1 MRKLVVV
8 LTATGTILLASSVAW
23 KADAQTAT
31 GTVVEMVLKP
41 CDPGVPRNQCGV
53 SIHVVQGSATFEGT
67 NIQQG
72 EMLSVNGNGE
82 LTQSNQGDSIL
93 NFASAGETTGSV
105 GFGGGGGGTT
115 GSLGAYGGTNNGPTT
130 TAATGFASSGTS
142 LGSLT
147 GSVGVSSGGVTTGI
161 TSSVSCTKAPC

>member
-53 SIHVVQGSATFEGT
+53 SIHVVQGSATFDGT

-72 EMLSVNGNGE
+72 EVLSVNGNGE
-82 LTQSNQGDSIL
+82 LTQSTQNDSIL

-115 GSLGAYGGTNNGPTT
+115 GSLGAYGGTNTGSTT
-130 TAATGFASSGTS
+130 TAATYAGSTGG

-147 GSVGVSSGGVTTGI
+147 GGSVGGGTGI
-161 TSSVSCTKAPC
+161 TTTTTNSVSAH

>member
-8 LTATGTILLASSVAW
+8 LTATATIVLASSVAW

-53 SIHVVQGSATFEGT
+53 SIHVVKGSATFDGT

-72 EMLSVNGNGE
+72 EVLNVNGNGE
-82 LTQSNQGDSIL
+82 LTQSTPMTRSLISPALAKPQGAL
-93 NFASAGETTGSV
+93 ALAVAVVEPRVRWVLTVGQTTGRQRPQPPA
-105 GFGGGGGGTT
+105 
-115 GSLGAYGGTNNGPTT
+115 LPRQERAL
-130 TAATGFASSGTS
+130 AA
-142 LGSLT
+142 
-147 GSVGVSSGGVTTGI
+147 
-161 TSSVSCTKAPC
+161 